1 MKVKTKIV
9 KRLRTDN
16 QLSLKVS
23 LKMDIQQ
30 AALFR
35 RIDRNSDTLFND
47 IRLLNVLKEEGFS
60 EADIFELNQ

>member
-1 MKVKTKIV
+1 MKVKTKI
-9 KRLRTDN
+9 KKKLRNDN

-47 IRLLNVLKEEGFS
+47 IRLLNVLKDEGFS
-60 EADIFELNQ
+60 DADIFELNQ